1 MPVADIGKN
10 AIDILLGEIREKN
23 EQSGE
28 KGQYKVV
35 LPCTLYL
42 NN

>member
-10 AIDILLGEIREKN
+10 AVDILLGEIQEKSK
-23 EQSGE
+23 QAGE
-28 KGQYKVV
+28 KGQYRVI